1 MASSSI
7 PDPVVKDGIE
17 YWNTQPASL
26 DGVLGKSLYP
36 YHPPPQVDATLCK
49 SLPRVD
55 ALGSRQFL
63 LGLLPELSTV
73 PSAIRPLSPPQIQ
86 HRTRALDVGAGIGR
100 VTSTVLLHL
109 IEDVVLLE
117 PVDSFIN
124 GAYSAG
130 MASAK
135 GQGKAGERWKGIQ
148 EGTKSVTFLQGTLQ
162 SFDPTH
168 PLSSTKLIGRVGY
181 TPQSS
186 PDSDINVPLDVA
198 WCQWCLGHLSDVD
211 LISFLQRCK
220 AALRVGGRSLI
231 VVKENLCRDFGEELD
246 TVVGPRTVFD
256 EQDSSLMRSD
266 LAWKKI
272 FKDAGLILM
281 KEQTQHGLPEGLY
294 EVKMYALR

>member
-1 MASSSI
+1 MPPYITRWIRLWGTI
-7 PDPVVKDGIE
+7 PVHHCPNLFNRLTKTN
-17 YWNTQPASL
+17 Y
-26 DGVLGKSLYP
+26 
-36 YHPPPQVDATLCK
+36 K

-63 LGLLPELSTV
+63 LGLLPELSIV
-73 PSAIRPLSPPQIQ
+73 PSAIRPLSAPQIH

-124 GAYSAG
+124 EAYSAG
-130 MASAK
+130 MASAE
-135 GQGKAGERWKGIQ
+135 GRGKAGERWKGIQ

-162 SFDPTH
+162 SFDPTR

-186 PDSDINVPLDVA
+186 PDSDINVQLDVA

-211 LISFLQRCK
+211 LVHFLQRCK
-220 AALRVGGRSLI
+220 TALREGGRSLI
-231 VVKENLCRDFGEELD
+231 VVKENLCRDWGEELD
-246 TVVGPRTVFD
+246 TVVSPRTVFD
-256 EQDSSLMRSD
+256 EQDSSLTRYVPCN
-266 LAWKKI
+266 I
-272 FKDAGLILM
+272 FA
-281 KEQTQHGLPEGLY
+281 TSLPFD
-294 EVKMYALR
+294 